1 MKRKENES
9 ELTITLDEFMNLKDG
24 KDEGWSALDGHLYC
38 RIGSKVAL
46 SKKIE
51 LGFRIFSIFERCP
64 IELDINNS
72 KEFFSNE
79 LGAVVDTIPIAH
91 LILRK
96 VTIVD

>member
-1 MKRKENES
+1 MKS

-64 IELDINNS
+64 IE
-72 KEFFSNE
+72 
-79 LGAVVDTIPIAH
+79 VVDTIPIAH
-91 LILRK
+91 LFMRK